1 VVRPCHHGLGFVSS
15 SSFTSETVPA
25 DFSQSDSVGCGT
37 PTSLASALAETLL
50 GPVIR

>member
-1 VVRPCHHGLGFVSS
+1 MRPFVLAVL
-15 SSFTSETVPA
+15 TRCILTLAVL
-25 DFSQSDSVGCGT
+25 FSAVA